1 MGAVRQDK
9 GWRLERGSEGV
20 YLITYEGCVRRKL
33 VTADHPPRG
42 ASDERDDHSVPVRE
56 VSSVAEAERV
66 FASMASGDAFV
77 PVPATVTRSWD
88 ADPPDALPDL
98 PLCGIAFVW
107 VLAGSCFVSLAAT
120 ALHPLWLVVGL
131 GLLLIGAVAAGFA
144 YRECRRQGPRAAVEA
159 FLSFGATGEE
169 SPVEELIE

>member
-1 MGAVRQDK
+1 M
-9 GWRLERGSEGV
+9 
-20 YLITYEGCVRRKL
+20 YLILYEGRVRTKL
-33 VTADHPPRG
+33 ITTEYLPRG
-42 ASDERDDHSVPVRE
+42 ASDERYDHSVPVRE

-66 FASMASGDAFV
+66 FASMAGGDAFV

-131 GLLLIGAVAAGFA
+131 GLLLVGAVAAGFA

-169 SPVEELIE
+169 SRVEEVVD